1 MLSEFYTKY
10 PQVNDEIINL
20 DWLINK
26 IKSMEHMLDEWI
38 AQAEELKQM
47 LLNTIPGMQTD
58 IATLQSQ
65 VAAIEQ
71 NIADL
76 QQIRDALR
84 DLTATTKA
92 RDDDLQNQINQ
103 INTSYDDIYYQIDI
117 LNSRIDNIKDVVGAE
132 VMGMIHELSVNFYKM
147 KFELEA
153 EMNEIR
159 SRMDEIDTSV
169 YNPWAGRRV
178 DQDENAKLIYADLAD
193 NVPTAEEYSELGLS
207 SNDYDAYD
215 LSAYEYAV
223 RGRKHIHLDWVYSP
237 VLMLRQNISNVLT
250 SIINFMLGTLSASEY
265 AALDLTAEE
274 YSNLDLTSEEYY
286 SYNTNES
293 GLSASEYAAISKL
306 QSNMLILKEV

>member
-38 AQAEELKQM
+38 AQAEELRQM

-58 IATLQSQ
+58 IATLQAQ

-84 DLTATTKA
+84 DLTATTTA
-92 RDDDLQNQINQ
+92 RDNDLQNQINQ

-178 DQDENAKLIYADLAD
+178 DQDENDKLIYADLAD

-215 LSAYEYAV
+215 ISAYEYAV
-223 RGRKHIHLDWVYSP
+223 RGRKHFHLDWVYSP
-237 VLMLRQNISNVLT
+237 VLMLKQNISNVLT